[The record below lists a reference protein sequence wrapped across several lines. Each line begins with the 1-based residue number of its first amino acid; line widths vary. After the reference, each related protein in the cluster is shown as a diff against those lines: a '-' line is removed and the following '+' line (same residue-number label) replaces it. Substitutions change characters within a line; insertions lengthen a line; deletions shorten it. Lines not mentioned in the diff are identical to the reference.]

1 MMIRDIK
8 PEDYAQLA
16 ELLSLSRGRP
26 FSIEQ
31 LKKAGRG
38 LKIWHTRVAVQVND
52 CLVGTCA
59 LSQGESDGNGR
70 YQLHIDVH
78 PDKQRQGIGTALY
91 QDAVQFAQANGLTS
105 LYSYVYEKLA
115 GGLDFAR
122 KHGFVS
128 TRQAIHSE
136 LDVVAFDEQPFTKYL
151 LENEANGYK
160 FTTLA
165 DLGDNLVN
173 RNKLYELNKTC
184 SADIPGRGPFFTF
197 SEYCQRRF
205 ESQAYAPNGV
215 ILALHDEQ
223 WVGMSAAT
231 YHQTGNFVFN
241 EMTGVLPTHRRR
253 GLAVAL
259 KLLVIRFAQ
268 TMGATV
274 VRTFNDAENTGMLAV
289 NRRLGYQFLP
299 SSYTMEL
306 KFNDA

>member
-38 LKIWHTRVAVQVND
+38 LKIWHTQVAVQDNNCV
-52 CLVGTCA
+52 VGTYA
-59 LSQGESDGNGR
+59 LSQGESDGHGR
-70 YQLHIDVH
+70 YQLHVDVH
-78 PDKQRQGIGTALY
+78 PDQQRQGIGTALY
-91 QDAVQFAQANGLTS
+91 QDAVQFAQTNGLSS
-105 LYSYVYEKLA
+105 LYTFVGERPPS
-115 GGLDFAR
+115 GLNFAR
-122 KHGFVS
+122 KRGFVS

-136 LDVVAFDEQPFTKYL
+136 LDVTAFDERPFAHYIQD
-151 LENEANGYK
+151 NEANDYT
-160 FTTLA
+160 FTSLTE
-165 DLGDNLVN
+165 LGDTQEN
-173 RNKLYELNKTC
+173 RHKLYELNKTC

-197 SEYCQRRF
+197 AEYCQRRF
-205 ESQAYAPNGV
+205 ESHAYTPNGV
-215 ILALHDEQ
+215 ILALKDEQ
-223 WVGMSAAT
+223 WIGMSAAT

-259 KLLVIRFAQ
+259 KLLAIRFAQ

-299 SSYTMEL
+299 GSYTMEL